1 MDFNRSGLMLVCVLL
16 PAMAIASTALAQ
28 VGTPWGELHPDA
40 EIVTAPVEVDGRV
53 LFRVRGVTSFPA
65 EERAAAIVARIE
77 SFASDPTAEAAVVQV
92 TDSST
97 HSTISVGEKP
107 LMTLFDADA
116 RVEQTEREDLAIA
129 NSERISAAIADYRR
143 ERTPEVL
150 RKHAVEAAAALAALV
165 LVVTAVVWLTGRLHD
180 LLARRLRS
188 RVGGLEIRSFEIVR
202 AERIWA
208 ALRAAVS
215 ALRFLAIA
223 AAVFASLDFV
233 LGGFP
238 WSRAFA
244 RDLTTVVVRPLKTM
258 GEAFVGYF
266 PDLVF
271 LVILALVVRFVLRL
285 IRLFFG
291 AVARG
296 AVSLEDFEREW
307 AWPTYKIVRFAVLT
321 FAVIVAYPYIPGSD
335 SDAFKGISLLVGLVV
350 SLGSSSAIANL
361 VAGLMITY
369 RRAFKLGDRVM
380 IGDVIGDVIDI
391 HAQVTHLRT
400 LKNEEVTIAN
410 SQILN
415 GHVVNYSSL
424 AAEKGL
430 IVHSRVGIGYETPWR
445 QVEALLLM
453 AATRTPGLLAEPPPF
468 VLYGELGDFC
478 VSYEINA
485 HCRDAHAV
493 PRLYA
498 QLQRNILDVFNEYSV
513 QIMTPNYEADTTAAK
528 VVDRANWYAAP
539 AGPEL
544 AASSKESAQP

>member
-1 MDFNRSGLMLVCVLL
+1 MDLKRIGTSLCVLL
-16 PAMAIASTALAQ
+16 AAMSIGSTAVAQ
-28 VGTPWGELHPDA
+28 GAAPWGEVHPDA

-53 LFRVRGVTSFPA
+53 LFNVRGVTSFPA
-65 EERAAAIVARIE
+65 EARAAAIAARIE
-77 SFASDPTAEAAVVQV
+77 RYASDPTADAGVVQV
-92 TDSST
+92 IDSTT
-97 HSTISVGEKP
+97 HTAINIGDKV

-129 NSERISAAIADYRR
+129 NSERISEAISDYRR

-150 RKHAVEAAAALAALV
+150 RKHAVEAVAAMLALALLVAL
-165 LVVTAVVWLTGRLHD
+165 AIWLTRRLHV
-180 LLARRLRS
+180 LLAKRLRS
-188 RVGGLEIRSFEIVR
+188 RINDLEIQSFEIVR

-208 ALRAAVS
+208 ALRAGVS
-215 ALRFLAIA
+215 ALRFLAILA
-223 AAVFASLDFV
+223 ASVTCLDFV

-238 WSRAFA
+238 WTRGFA
-244 RDLTTVVVRPLKTM
+244 RKLTDVLVRPLKIM
-258 GEAFVGYF
+258 GEALVAYF

-271 LVILALVVRFVLRL
+271 LVVLALVVRFVLRL
-285 IRLFFG
+285 IRLFFD

-296 AVSLEDFEREW
+296 EVSMEDFETEW
-307 AWPTYKIVRFAVLT
+307 AWPTYKIVRVVVVT

-335 SDAFKGISLLVGLVV
+335 SDAFKGISLLVGVIV

-380 IGDVIGDVIDI
+380 IGDITGDVTDI

-424 AAEKGL
+424 ADENGL
-430 IVHSRVGIGYETPWR
+430 IVHSKVGIGYETPWR
-445 QVEALLLM
+445 QVEAMLLI
-453 AATRTPGLLAEPPPF
+453 AVARTPGLLAVPRPF

-485 HCRDAHAV
+485 YCNDAHAMQ
-493 PRLYA
+493 RLHA
-498 QLQRNILDVFNEYSV
+498 QLQRSILDVFNEYGV
-513 QIMTPNYEADTTAAK
+513 QIMTPNYEADPLQPK
-528 VVDRANWYAAP
+528 VVDKERWYAAP
-539 AGPEL
+539 AVCEPTGD
-544 AASSKESAQP
+544 AIAK

>member
-1 MDFNRSGLMLVCVLL
+1 MDFKRSGIMRLWVLL

-40 EIVTAPVEVDGRV
+40 EILTAPVEVDGRV

-65 EERAAAIVARIE
+65 EARAAAIVARIE
-77 SFASDPTAEAAVVQV
+77 SFAGDPAAEAAVVQV

-97 HSTISVGEKP
+97 HSTISVGDKR

-150 RKHAVEAAAALAALV
+150 RKHAVEAAAAMAALA
-165 LVVTAVVWLTGRLHD
+165 LMVTAVIWLTGRLHAW
-180 LLARRLRS
+180 LAKRLRS
-188 RVGGLEIRSFEIVR
+188 RVGSLEIRSFEIVR

-208 ALRAAVS
+208 VLRAAVS
-215 ALRFLAIA
+215 ALRFLTIA
-223 AAVFASLDFV
+223 VAVFACLDFV

-238 WSRAFA
+238 WTRAFA
-244 RDLTTVVVRPLKTM
+244 RELTTVVIRPLKTM
-258 GEAFVGYF
+258 GDAFVGYF

-361 VAGLMITY
+361 IAGLMITY

-380 IGDVIGDVIDI
+380 IGEVIGDVIDI

-453 AATRTPGLLAEPPPF
+453 AVTRTPGLLAEPRPF

-493 PRLYA
+493 PRLHA
-498 QLQRNILDVFNEYSV
+498 QLQRNILDVFNEYAV
-513 QIMTPNYEADTTAAK
+513 QIMTPNYEADTAAAK

-539 AGPEL
+539 AEPEQ
-544 AASSKESAQP
+544 AALPKESAQP

>member
-1 MDFNRSGLMLVCVLL
+1 MLVCVLL

>member
-1 MDFNRSGLMLVCVLL
+1 MLVCVLL

-238 WSRAFA
+238 WTRAFA